1 VASHSHSCEDDAQ
14 VLCGQQ
20 SQGYMGA
27 PCHACFILAGTD
39 TMVTY
44 LWSLQFHKHGF
55 TGATENKRQ
64 NLVS

>member
-1 VASHSHSCEDDAQ
+1 VGSHSHSCEDDAQ

-44 LWSLQFHKHGF
+44 LWFL
-55 TGATENKRQ
+55 
-64 NLVS
+64 